1 MVDWDEQRE
10 LFPHYVGSLVLLI
23 AGLATVRLALGRDSV
38 LIDLVVVVFVVL
50 AYPTLARLL
59 GVAPS
64 AWDE

>member
-10 LFPHYVGSLVLLI
+10 LFPHYVGSLVLLL
-23 AGLATVRLALGRDSV
+23 AGLATVRSILGRESI
-38 LIDLVVVVFVVL
+38 LIDLAVVVVVVL

-64 AWDE
+64 SWEE